1 MLDALESGSFKLI
14 VKNRATVD
22 AHGCVISICKLRL
35 LFIAIVVTDS
45 VYLHIGVGF
54 GVARSTIRAMPEP
67 QCVGRVT
74 GKTPTLFVY
83 IRKHHYQ
90 PSKRGSRL
98 EIKQEYL

>member
-1 MLDALESGSFKLI
+1 MLDIPKSGSFDMS
-14 VKNRATVD
+14 VKNKATVD
-22 AHGCVISICKLRL
+22 AHGCVISICKLRRL
-35 LFIAIVVTDS
+35 SVAFVVTDS

-83 IRKHHYQ
+83 IREHHYQ
-90 PSKRGSRL
+90 PSRRGSWL